1 MTGKEWTTPLQKKFL
16 QEELVQY
23 MTMTCKQLY
32 KQTLFPDFYKWWSE
46 HWPKRASKFLEI
58 PLDTPLTDE
67 QATNIAKVVGER
79 KKVSRVTLTPKMN
92 S

>member
-1 MTGKEWTTPLQKKFL
+1 MTGKEWTTPPQKKFL

-23 MTMTCKQLY
+23 TTMTRKQY
-32 KQTLFPDFYKWWSE
+32 KRTLFPDFYKRWSE
-46 HWPKRASKFLEI
+46 RWPERASKFPEI

-67 QATNIAKVVGER
+67 QATNVAKAVGER